1 MKKIATAL
9 LFTAAMGAVAGN
21 VDVEWEVVGHAPTQE
36 WRTAYTQRFTLRGD
50 LARLKRLGFSQVGM
64 EMKTPAPIT

>member
-50 LARLKRLGFSQVGM
+50 LARLKGSADFPGGHTLSQ
-64 EMKTPAPIT
+64 E